1 MAPTDDDRNIEL
13 IHLDQRLRQI
23 EERRRAELQ
32 RSQESLPVLGAFQ
45 EFLDTE
51 RRKSQ
56 RRMTALSVIFALVLV
71 AITGGGYMAFRHHL
85 GTVKG
90 DFVDLKEQAEAYADL
105 STEHSKTTRVAL
117 SGLQSR
123 LSDIRRSVRSDQQEF
138 AGTQSNL
145 LNQVED
151 YEAHLAKL
159 QKALL
164 IVASRNTKLKKEL
177 ASMDARWPELSSE
190 LEALKKEVEAQS
202 REPLPPPVHDTTAQ
216 VADTRDASP
225 RTTREPANAGS
236 QSVAMIITPQGE
248 KHGIRWRLP
257 APISQ
262 E

>member
-45 EFLDTE
+45 EFLDNE

-56 RRMTALSVIFALVLV
+56 RRMTTLSVVFALVLV
-71 AITGGGYMAFRHHL
+71 AVTGGGYIAVRHLL
-85 GTVKG
+85 GTMKG

-123 LSDIRRSVRSDQQEF
+123 LTEIRRSVKSDQHEF

-164 IVASRNTKLKKEL
+164 IVAARNTNMKKRL
-177 ASMDARWPELSSE
+177 ASMDARWPELNSE
-190 LEALKKEVEAQS
+190 LEALKKEVEAKS
-202 REPLPPPVHDTTAQ
+202 RAPLPPPVRDRTSRE
-216 VADTRDASP
+216 ADTHAAP
-225 RTTREPANAGS
+225 TLPAEEPAGAGP
-236 QSVAMIITPQGE
+236 QSVALVITPQGE

-257 APISQ
+257 SPINQ